1 MSFPQ
6 APLARLFALYQ
17 ALYAATKE
25 WHWVHSEEEI
35 NAVAD
40 QWCTAYGVN
49 HEAYFKALE
58 AWYHVD
64 PNADTTCHPL
74 SDYLLFEALCSIAV
88 DMEWYNLHESLYGF
102 KTLARY
108 RRSKPAS

>member
-6 APLARLFALYQ
+6 APLARLFALYTS
-17 ALYAATKE
+17 LYAQE
-25 WHWVHSEEEI
+25 WAWVHSEEEI
-35 NAVAD
+35 QAVVS
-40 QWCTAYGVN
+40 QWHSSHGYN
-49 HEAYFKALE
+49 DEAYFKALE

-64 PNADTTCHPL
+64 PSADSAQHPL
-74 SDYLLFEALCSIAV
+74 GDYLLFEALCYVATE
-88 DMEWYNLHESLYGF
+88 MEWYNLHESLYSY